1 MIMKKT
7 LLLALFSIFLISSVS
22 FAQSSSSDTTKKKT
36 TTVRRSVTAV
46 AVISGNT
53 PDGITGVIRFVRL
66 KKGVRVTGEIYG
78 LTPGKH
84 GFHIHEKGLCD
95 RPDFTSAGPHFNP
108 GGHKHG
114 STHSEQRHVG
124 DFGNIIADDYGV
136 AKFSFIDYSISFK
149 GDNSIIGRSAM
160 IHEKEDD
167 LKTDPSG
174 NSGSRIGCGVIQL
187 NTYRRH

>member
-1 MIMKKT
+1 MKKI
-7 LLLALFSIFLISSVS
+7 LLLVLFSIFLITSVS
-22 FAQSSSSDTTKKKT
+22 FAQNDASDTTKKKKT
-36 TTVRRSVTAV
+36 SVRRTVTAV

-53 PDGITGVIRFVRL
+53 PDGITGVVRFVRL

-95 RPDFTSAGPHFNP
+95 RPDFKSAGPHFNP
-108 GGHKHG
+108 SSDKHG
-114 STHSEQRHVG
+114 SMHSEQRHAG

-136 AKFSFIDYSISFK
+136 AKFSFIDYSISLK
-149 GDNSIIGRSAM
+149 GKNSIVDRSVM

-174 NSGSRIGCGVIQL
+174 NSGNRIGCGIIKL
-187 NTYRRH
+187 NTYRKH